1 MLMAAVG
8 VEEQEPAFALR
19 AKFAVERPRILRKA
33 TLTKR
38 SEMKSDRE
46 ARWLMLMSASISG
59 DAESYRRLLEEV
71 SPVIRA
77 AALQACRRYS
87 TFSPDIEDIV
97 QEALLAIHLKRH
109 TWRTGEAVG
118 AWVEAIARNKLI
130 DSLRRRNRRV
140 EIDIDTLP
148 AELPEETSGEI
159 ASSRDVS
166 FLLAKL
172 SQRDRQIIHLVSIE
186 GRSMRETG
194 MQLNMSEGATR
205 VALHRALKRLAEQI
219 RRRDSEN

>member
-1 MLMAAVG
+1 MAAVWAEG
-8 VEEQEPAFALR
+8 QEPAFALGAR
-19 AKFAVERPRILRKA
+19 FAVEKLRISRKA
-33 TLTKR
+33 TLTKQ
-38 SEMKSDRE
+38 SERKSDRE
-46 ARWLMLMSASISG
+46 ARWLMLMNASISG

-87 TFSPDIEDIV
+87 TFSSDIEDIV
-97 QEALLAIHLKRH
+97 QETLLAVHLKRH

-130 DSLRRRNRRV
+130 DSLRRRNRRA

-148 AELPEETSGEI
+148 AEIPEEASGEI
-159 ASSRDVS
+159 ANRRDVS
-166 FLLAKL
+166 LLLAKL
-172 SQRDRQIIHLVSIE
+172 SQRDQQIIHLVSIE
-186 GRSMRETG
+186 GRSMREAG

-219 RRRDSEN
+219 RRHDGEN

>member
-1 MLMAAVG
+1 VVAVW
-8 VEEQEPAFALR
+8 VEGKEPAFALGAR
-19 AKFAVERPRILRKA
+19 FAVERPRILRKT

-38 SEMKSDRE
+38 SERKSDRE
-46 ARWLMLMSASISG
+46 ARWLMLMNASISG

-87 TFSPDIEDIV
+87 TFSSDIEDIV
-97 QEALLAIHLKRH
+97 QEALLAVHLKRH

-130 DSLRRRNRRV
+130 DSLRRRNRRA

-148 AELPEETSGEI
+148 AEIPEEASGEI
-159 ASSRDVS
+159 TNSRDVS
-166 FLLAKL
+166 LLLAKL
-172 SQRDRQIIHLVSIE
+172 SQRDQQIIHLVSIE
-186 GRSMRETG
+186 GRSMREAST
-194 MQLNMSEGATR
+194 QLNMSEGATR

-219 RRRDSEN
+219 RRHDGEN